1 MGPKAS
7 AFLVNA
13 FRSGKNIY
21 GAAAMKSASKL
32 LRGNLITGGITIAIL
47 STFDVADMFRGR
59 ISGAQLFKNIT
70 TTAAGVAGGTAGW
83 VGGAAAG
90 AAAGSFVLF
99 IGTAI
104 GGIVG
109 GIAGAL
115 AGGSVAQSATKA
127 ALDTFIEEDAD
138 EMVRVLESV
147 FADVANEYLIN
158 KKEADKAVSKL
169 QDKVDGSLLKDMYA
183 SSSRR
188 SFARNLIEPII
199 ELIAS
204 EREKIILPTEKQMF
218 NELNIIL
225 EEIATEE
232 ENSDVVSPLYA
243 STTSR
248 W

>member
-1 MGPKAS
+1 
-7 AFLVNA
+7 
-13 FRSGKNIY
+13 
-21 GAAAMKSASKL
+21 
-32 LRGNLITGGITIAIL
+32 
-47 STFDVADMFRGR
+47 
-59 ISGAQLFKNIT
+59 
-70 TTAAGVAGGTAGW
+70 
-83 VGGAAAG
+83 
-90 AAAGSFVLF
+90 
-99 IGTAI
+99 
-104 GGIVG
+104 
-109 GIAGAL
+109 
-115 AGGSVAQSATKA
+115 
-127 ALDTFIEEDAD
+127 
-138 EMVRVLESV
+138 MVRILESV

-232 ENSDVVSPLYA
+232 ENTYTDHICA
-243 STTSR
+243 TI
-248 W
+248 